1 MASHASPALH
11 QSFLP
16 AGGRARA
23 FVWKYSELNKGRRP
37 RHFHSEPEL
46 NLIAAGHATFG
57 VGGSRIQVFAGQL
70 IGFPP
75 GQDHVLLDVSP
86 DVFLY
91 SIGLDPTLASE
102 VVTSTQSVPALPL
115 RSEIPEPEFKLLTR
129 LCADIVERDDVDALG
144 AELWQRAHWLQTNS
158 TVVGSRVH
166 VLTRRALAELARRP
180 DVSRERLAHSLRA
193 SPSDVSRYFHRDMGL
208 TLVQYRTRARLLRLI
223 RLIDAGNKNLKE
235 VAQVVGFG
243 SYSQCHRAF
252 CAELGWAPREFFS
265 SGAREQM
272 QQAYALR

>member
-1 MASHASPALH
+1 MVSHASPALH

-16 AGGRARA
+16 GGSTARA

-37 RHFHSEPEL
+37 RHFHAEPEL
-46 NLIAAGHATFG
+46 NLVAAGHATFG
-57 VGGSRIQVFAGQL
+57 VGGSRVQVFAGQL

-91 SIGLDPTLASE
+91 SIGLDPGLASE
-102 VVTSTQSVPALPL
+102 VVNHAQGVAALPL
-115 RSEIPEPEFKLLTR
+115 RSLLPEAEFKVLTR
-129 LCADIVERDDVDALG
+129 LCADIVEREQIDGLG
-144 AELWQRAHWLQTNS
+144 AELWQRAHWLQANS
-158 TVVGSRVH
+158 NAVGSRVH
-166 VLTRRALAELARRP
+166 VLTRRVLAELARRP

-193 SPSDVSRYFHRDMGL
+193 SPSDLSRYFHRDMGL

-223 RLIDAGNKNLKE
+223 RSVDAGNRNLKE
-235 VAQVVGFG
+235 VAQAVGFG

-265 SGAREQM
+265 SGVREQM